1 MTSFFVYFDSLIW
14 GQLTKAFQ
22 SGNEVDVHV
31 KMMKKYR
38 TIPLW
43 WFIILLISMTGLTIW
58 TCEGFDNQLQLPYWG
73 VLLLCVLVLILML
86 SFGVLRATI
95 AQVNFYWS
103 FYCGR

>member
-22 SGNEVDVHV
+22 SGNGVDVHV
-31 KMMKKYR
+31 KMMKKYD

-58 TCEGFDNQLQLPYWG
+58 TCEGFGNQLQLPYWG
-73 VLLLCVLVLILML
+73 VLLLCVLVLILMP
-86 SFGVLRATI
+86 SFGVLRATVSK
-95 AQVNFYWS
+95 VNFYWS